1 MNNKTTAIRLSEKEY
16 HELEMLKKAYNIG
29 NTSEMLRL
37 LIRKD
42 YANLLSYEGL
52 KNESEKQYFKVGLYN
67 NSITNKRKEA

>member
-52 KNESEKQYFKVGLYN
+52 KNESDKQYFKVGLYN
-67 NSITNKRKEA
+67 NSITNKRREA